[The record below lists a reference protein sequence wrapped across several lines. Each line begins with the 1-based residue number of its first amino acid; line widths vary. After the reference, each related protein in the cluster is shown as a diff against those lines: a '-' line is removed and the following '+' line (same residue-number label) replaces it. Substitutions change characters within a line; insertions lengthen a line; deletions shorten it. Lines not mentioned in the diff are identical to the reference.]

1 MQVIAVRWWGVG
13 EGQGRGHISV
23 GASLHWY
30 LNFASSTTAC
40 SLACFRVL
48 FWAYTQ
54 TFLKCYL
61 AKYYVIDIGAA
72 GLPAIFNN

>member
-1 MQVIAVRWWGVG
+1 VRWWGVG

-30 LNFASSTTAC
+30 FASSTTAC